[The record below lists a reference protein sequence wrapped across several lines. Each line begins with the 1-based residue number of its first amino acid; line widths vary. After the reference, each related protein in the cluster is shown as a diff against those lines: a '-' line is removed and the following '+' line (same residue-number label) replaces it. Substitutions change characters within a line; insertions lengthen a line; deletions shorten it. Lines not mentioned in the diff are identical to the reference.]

1 MECNNQAAQA
11 IVRVN
16 YNLADPTFCV
26 AKVYGQSF
34 ENPAPDQR
42 LFKVRLRKQM
52 SPWIANEA
60 KLAIDLSLSMSLDS
74 KIGHVL
80 DQTRGKKLL
89 FVPKGQ
95 GR

>member
-26 AKVYGQSF
+26 ANGDGQSF
-34 ENPAPDQR
+34 ENPEPDQH
-42 LFKVRLRKQM
+42 LFRHRFEKQM
-52 SPWIANEA
+52 SPRIANEV

-74 KIGHVL
+74 QNWPRL
-80 DQTRGKKLL
+80 DQTRGKKAA
-89 FVPKGQ
+89 FCP
-95 GR
+95 